1 MVNKVN
7 FANTK
12 IYTTRRI
19 FHIHAFFI
27 SNIFIS
33 NNRLKLAKKSKQKLS
48 NIMRLSFCY
57 LKIIHFLYKSNGPEV
72 FCKKVFLKI
81 LQNSQ
86 ENPCVRVSF
95 LIKLQA
101 PLATLLK
108 KRLWH
113 RCFPVNFAK
122 FLRTLF
128 FAEHLRWLFLSLSTL
143 PSKTTMRYLKKS
155 CKKTSV
161 SVLMR
166 LYDQLQ

>member
-57 LKIIHFLYKSNGPEV
+57 LKIIHFLYKSNGPEM

-101 PLATLLK
+101 PL
-108 KRLWH
+108 
-113 RCFPVNFAK
+113 
-122 FLRTLF
+122 
-128 FAEHLRWLFLSLSTL
+128 RWLFLSLSTL

-155 CKKTSV
+155 
-161 SVLMR
+161 
-166 LYDQLQ
+166 